1 MNERPYILIKKQAL
15 FKRIKRD
22 KEEIYSE
29 NNEINP
35 NFIPYSINY
44 YDRNR

>member
-15 FKRIKRD
+15 FKRINRD

-29 NNEINP
+29 K
-35 NFIPYSINY
+35 
-44 YDRNR
+44 